1 MKLTLNKEFAT
12 RHLFVV
18 VLMAGLGCW
27 FGYDGFVG
35 YPATP
40 GDALYKSIEGSDAP
54 VGYNLEA
61 FKRQKI
67 QTQYG
72 FTVLAFLAALLVGGH
87 LLSVSKFSFEFD
99 DDGFVVGGK
108 RHAYG
113 EIKSVDRSLWE
124 KKGIVTISGTG
135 FSVRLDSWHHVGAK
149 EFEAKIFEMKELA

>member
-1 MKLTLNKEFAT
+1 MKLTLNKEFAR

-35 YPATP
+35 YPAT
-40 GDALYKSIEGSDAP
+40 DADVLYRSIEGSDAP

-87 LLSVSKFSFEFD
+87 LLAVSKFAFEFD
-99 DDGFVVGGK
+99 DEGFVVNGK
-108 RHAYG
+108 RRAYD
-113 EIKSVDRSLWE
+113 EIKSVDRSQWE
-124 KKGIVTISGTG
+124 KKGIVKISGEG
-135 FSVRLDSWHHVGAK
+135 FSAKLDSWHHVGVKDFA
-149 EFEAKIFEMKELA
+149 AKI